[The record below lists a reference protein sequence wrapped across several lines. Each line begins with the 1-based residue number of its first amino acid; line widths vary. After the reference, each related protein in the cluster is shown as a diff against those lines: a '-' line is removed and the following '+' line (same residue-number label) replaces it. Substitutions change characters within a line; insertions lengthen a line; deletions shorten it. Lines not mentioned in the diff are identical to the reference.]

1 MPKITVSPD
10 APPAVL
16 KLIAHDLR
24 WALIKR
30 LTVGDYLVHEL
41 ADQVSQPMNLV
52 SYHLKK
58 LRDAGLVMARRS
70 EADARDQYYS
80 LDLDSLHTQ
89 LDAVSAALHP
99 ALMAQPMNTHP
110 VCDVRVLFVCTHNS
124 ARSQMA
130 ETLLRH
136 ISGGLIEAHSAGSQP
151 TRLHPDAITTMQSY
165 GIDISG
171 QASKHVSEYDGQ
183 HFDYVITVC
192 DNAREVC
199 PTFAGGQQ
207 RHWGLIDPASLT
219 DPDARAAQFRITAE
233 RLRAR
238 ITHWVWGLNE
248 AYSQTAEQGCQNHDA
263 ATHPS

>member
-1 MPKITVSPD
+1 MPKVTVSPD
-10 APPAVL
+10 APPDVL

-30 LTVGDYLVHEL
+30 LTVGDYQVHEL
-41 ADQVSQPMNLV
+41 VDQVGQPMNLV

-58 LRDAGLVMARRS
+58 LRDAGIVTARRS

-80 LDLDSLHTQ
+80 LDLDGLRAQ

-99 ALMAQPMNTHP
+99 ALTVPSVPIPPLASGI
-110 VCDVRVLFVCTHNS
+110 RVLFVCTHNS

-130 ETLLRH
+130 EAFLRH
-136 ISGGLIEAHSAGSQP
+136 LSDGLIDAHSAGSHP
-151 TRLHPDAITTMQSY
+151 TRLHPDAITTMHSY

-171 QASKHVSEYDGQ
+171 QTSKHVSEYDGQ

-199 PTFAGGQQ
+199 PTFTGGQQ
-207 RHWGLIDPASLT
+207 RHWGLTDPASLT
-219 DPDARAAQFRITAE
+219 DANARAEQFRLTAE

-238 ITHWVWGLNE
+238 IGHLLR
-248 AYSQTAEQGCQNHDA
+248 SLTAN
-263 ATHPS
+263 PV

>member
-1 MPKITVSPD
+1 MPKVTVSPD
-10 APPAVL
+10 APPDVL

-30 LTVGDYLVHEL
+30 LTVGDYQVHEL
-41 ADQVSQPMNLV
+41 VDQVGQPMNLV

-58 LRDAGLVMARRS
+58 LRDAGIVTARRS

-80 LDLDSLHTQ
+80 LDLDGLRAQ

-99 ALMAQPMNTHP
+99 ALTARPLDTRP
-110 VCDVRVLFVCTHNS
+110 LSGRVLFVCTHNS

-130 ETLLRH
+130 EAFLRH
-136 ISGGLIEAHSAGSQP
+136 LSGGLIDAHSAGSHP
-151 TRLHPDAITTMQSY
+151 TRLHPDAITTMQAY

-207 RHWGLIDPASLT
+207 RHWGLTDPASIIDPA
-219 DPDARAAQFRITAE
+219 ARAEQFRITAE

-238 ITHWVWGLNE
+238 IGHLLHSLTPN
-248 AYSQTAEQGCQNHDA
+248 TA
-263 ATHPS
+263 

>member
-1 MPKITVSPD
+1 MPKVTVSPD
-10 APPAVL
+10 APPDVL

-30 LTVGDYLVHEL
+30 LTVGDYQVHEL
-41 ADQVSQPMNLV
+41 VDQVGQPMNLV

-58 LRDAGLVMARRS
+58 LRDAGIVTARRS

-80 LDLDSLHTQ
+80 LDLDGLRAQ

-99 ALMAQPMNTHP
+99 ALTARPLDTRP
-110 VCDVRVLFVCTHNS
+110 LSGRVLFVCTHNS

-130 ETLLRH
+130 EAFLRH
-136 ISGGLIEAHSAGSQP
+136 LSGGLIDAHSAGSHP
-151 TRLHPDAITTMQSY
+151 TRLHPDAITTMQAY

-183 HFDYVITVC
+183 RFDYVITVC

-199 PTFAGGQQ
+199 PTFPGGQQ
-207 RHWGLIDPASLT
+207 RHWGLTDPASIT
-219 DPDARAAQFRITAE
+219 DPAARAEQFRITAE

-238 ITHWVWGLNE
+238 IGHLLHSLTPN
-248 AYSQTAEQGCQNHDA
+248 TA
-263 ATHPS
+263 